1 MMLSPF
7 PWIDFP
13 EPRCPQSPVSASP
26 RLRTTLDLRDFRG
39 GKPSTSYRRL
49 TQIRID
55 NLVSL
60 KKSNF
65 FAGRVE
71 GVHQTGEGAIEFEG
85 REYDSLHSTLARI
98 LSATEAD

>member
-13 EPRCPQSPVSASP
+13 EPRCPQFPVSVSP

-39 GKPSTSYRRL
+39 GEPSTSYRRL

-60 KKSNF
+60 NNPTFRRLPKRTLPGLRFTPYGQKLKRIEKAWFPVSQF
-65 FAGRVE
+65 SPTAG
-71 GVHQTGEGAIEFEG
+71 F
-85 REYDSLHSTLARI
+85 
-98 LSATEAD
+98 

>member
-7 PWIDFP
+7 PWIAFP
-13 EPRCPQSPVSASP
+13 EPRCPQSRVPASP

-60 KKSNF
+60 KNPIFRRLPKRTLPGLTNF
-65 FAGRVE
+65 QNPRAGAPTVFLSRLE
-71 GVHQTGEGAIEFEG
+71 LRLES
-85 REYDSLHSTLARI
+85 SL
-98 LSATEAD
+98 